1 MPAIAY
7 STNIVPNVLRRGD
20 KIRIKGILND
30 NAQEF
35 SINFVNEI
43 CKNPDF
49 ITYHFKWILDEH
61 VIVENYK
68 DNGSWVDHQEQDYD
82 SLDGVLYSDDDENN
96 NNNDSPLQYTN
107 NNNNNNTVL
116 NYSVLGPIFDLE
128 FTFQDGVID
137 VYKFFDNKPNRI
149 TTYEPYFEIS
159 EIKAL
164 QVWGDVKKIS
174 ELTFKYA

>member
-82 SLDGVLYSDDDENN
+82 SLDG
-96 NNNDSPLQYTN
+96 
-107 NNNNNNTVL
+107 
-116 NYSVLGPIFDLE
+116 PIFDLE

>member
-7 STNIVPNVLRRGD
+7 TTNIVPNVLRRGD
-20 KIRIKGILND
+20 KIRIKGILNE

-82 SLDGVLYSDDDENN
+82 SLDG
-96 NNNDSPLQYTN
+96 
-107 NNNNNNTVL
+107 
-116 NYSVLGPIFDLE
+116 SVFELE
-128 FTFQDGVID
+128 FAFQDGVID
-137 VYKFFDNKPNRI
+137 VYKIFDNKPNRI
-149 TTYEPYFEIS
+149 TTYEPYFELS
-159 EIKAL
+159 EIQAI

>member
-1 MPAIAY
+1 MPPIAY
-7 STNIVPNVLRRGD
+7 TTNIVPNVLQKGD
-20 KIRIKGILND
+20 KIRIKGILDD

-49 ITYHFKWILDEH
+49 ITYHFKWLLDER

-82 SLDGVLYSDDDENN
+82 SLDGS
-96 NNNDSPLQYTN
+96 
-107 NNNNNNTVL
+107 
-116 NYSVLGPIFDLE
+116 IFELE
-128 FTFQDGVID
+128 FAFQDDVID
-137 VYKFFDNKPNRI
+137 VYKIFDNKPNRI
-149 TTYEPYFEIS
+149 TTYEPYFELS
-159 EIKAL
+159 EIKAI